1 MTTPQSIALAGF
13 PPEEHLALSTLLK
26 LAGNM
31 GMAFTIVADPAAAQ
45 QIVANAD
52 DATTMEML
60 RRMPP
65 GPAIVL
71 IGRSDAGTGWPL
83 LARPIKLLA
92 VLNALD
98 GRPGARPGPRPP
110 DREPAPP
117 AGGFAATQPFAPL
130 EPGSAGGAGRGGF
143 AATQPF
149 APLEHGAADGSGLGS
164 FAATQPFAPLD
175 GLPPA
180 AAPAVAHQAM
190 PRDINAS
197 SIEQWRGARQAQQ
210 LAELPPSVRG
220 PGFDRNSSNF
230 LGINDPGAALPPPTQ
245 VLGEA
250 LVVDDNDVSRRA
262 LQKRLH
268 AAGLRTDWVR
278 QGHEAVQQAALRPY
292 RLVLIDDQTLGMD
305 IFQLLR
311 ALRRGKPSAGQ
322 RAPLLVLLS
331 SRGGTLEKL
340 RARLAGCDVYLVK
353 PVQPADLDQA
363 LSRGLR

>member
-1 MTTPQSIALAGF
+1 MTTPQSIALVGF
-13 PPEEHLALSTLLK
+13 PPEEQLALSTLLK

-31 GMAFTIVADPAAAQ
+31 GMVFTVVADPAAAQ
-45 QIVANAD
+45 QVVANAD
-52 DATTMEML
+52 DASTLDML
-60 RRMPP
+60 QRLPP

-98 GRPGARPGPRPP
+98 GRPAARPEPRPLA
-110 DREPAPP
+110 REPAPP
-117 AGGFAATQPFAPL
+117 IGGFAATQPFAPL
-130 EPGSAGGAGRGGF
+130 EPDAAAGAARSGFAATQPFAPLAHDGADGSRQGGF

-149 APLEHGAADGSGLGS
+149 APLEVPPPT
-164 FAATQPFAPLD
+164 AT
-175 GLPPA
+175 PA
-180 AAPAVAHQAM
+180 AAPPAM
-190 PRDINAS
+190 LRDIDAS
-197 SIEQWRGARQAQQ
+197 SIEHWRGARQAQLQ
-210 LAELPPSVRG
+210 VGLPPSLRG

-230 LGINDPGAALPPPTQ
+230 LGISDPAAALPPPAQ

-278 QGHEAVQQAALRPY
+278 QGHEALQQLPLRPY
-292 RLVLIDDQTLGMD
+292 RLVLVDDQTLGTD
-305 IFQLLR
+305 AFQLMR
-311 ALRRGKPSAGQ
+311 ALRRCKLPAGQ
-322 RAPLLVLLS
+322 RAPLVVLLS

-340 RARLAGCDVYLVK
+340 RARLAGCDIYLVK
-353 PVQPADLDQA
+353 PVQPVDLEQA
-363 LSRGLR
+363 LSRSLR